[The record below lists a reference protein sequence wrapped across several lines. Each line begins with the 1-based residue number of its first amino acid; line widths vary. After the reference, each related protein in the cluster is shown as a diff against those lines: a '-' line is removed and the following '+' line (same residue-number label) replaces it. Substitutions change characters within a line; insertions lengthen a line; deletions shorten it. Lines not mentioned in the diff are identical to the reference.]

1 MNEYPPPVDQLLR
14 LGEPEDRIEW
24 RDYRALGL
32 GPEHVPDLIRLATD
46 VDLVMA
52 SDLEAGQD
60 DPAVDALGWAPQHA
74 LRALGQL
81 GAVEAIDPLFE
92 AVGRF
97 RELHDFWIGDFDDV
111 MGHLG
116 AAAIPACER
125 HIADASLDEYERMV
139 AAESLEQIARRHPEL
154 RDRCVAALTTE
165 LGNHESLTPGLAG
178 LIVGSLVQ
186 LKAVEAAPVIEAAYA
201 ADRVERFFAG
211 TWEDVR
217 YELGLGPMP
226 ESRRRPQR
234 RLANPFRPAPAPPG
248 RSRPSLDKLKKQ
260 QKKRR
265 KKGR

>member
-14 LGEPEDRIEW
+14 LGEPADRIEW

-32 GPEHVPDLIRLATD
+32 GPEHVPDLIRMATD
-46 VDLVMA
+46 VDLVLA
-52 SDLEAGQD
+52 SDMEAGQD
-60 DPAVDALGWAPQHA
+60 DPEVDALGWAPEHA

-139 AAESLEQIARRHPEL
+139 AVESLEQIAGRHPDL
-154 RDRCVAALTTE
+154 RDRCVAVMTA
-165 LGNHESLTPGLAG
+165 GLADLEG
-178 LIVGSLVQ
+178 LTDGLGAILVGSLVQ
-186 LKAVEAAPVIEAAYA
+186 LKAVESAPVIEAAYA
-201 ADRVERFFAG
+201 ADRVDRFFAG
-211 TWEDVR
+211 TWEDAR

-234 RLANPFRPAPAPPG
+234 SLLDPFQPTPAPPD

-265 KKGR
+265 KKKR